1 MNQLQTLDWSSKPVP
16 ATSAVSRVWVVE
28 CGGVYIPAD
37 PLDAEIDRLTPSNAE
52 LVEWAKRIQGSVPQ
66 SWKDEQD
73 DPFRANG

>member
-1 MNQLQTLDWSSKPVP
+1 MNQLQTLDWSSKPVS

-37 PLDAEIDRLTPSNAE
+37 LLDAEIDRLTPSNAE
-52 LVEWAKRIQGSVPQ
+52 LVEWAKRIQGAGPQ